1 MFMVFLTNYRVMS
14 KKRLLRLG
22 ASSENRMDS
31 RDLNREEDEPD
42 ETGAAAA
49 ERGRQRWDVEDA
61 VPYGGT
67 GRRFVCPW
75 DAYFRPCA
83 GDEILRKAQDDAA
96 EQPKAVPMSLPNF
109 WSCSFRILV
118 YNKCPFH

>member
-31 RDLNREEDEPD
+31 RDLKREEGEPD

-49 ERGRQRWDVEDA
+49 ERGRQRRDIEDA
-61 VPYGGT
+61 VPYGG
-67 GRRFVCPW
+67 R
-75 DAYFRPCA
+75 DIA
-83 GDEILRKAQDDAA
+83 
-96 EQPKAVPMSLPNF
+96 
-109 WSCSFRILV
+109 
-118 YNKCPFH
+118 